1 MTLFATTEKG
11 LVKRSS
17 LQFSV
22 LSIRHWI
29 WKMYAVYTDAVLT
42 PLPCYLRCQCPGLG
56 YLSFQLLLHIVACT
70 CTKSSQ
76 YRVEI
81 THMLPFMCCV
91 QNLFHDHLVHNLEN
105 KMDEATANN
114 RRKLGIIKS
123 LDLTIDQREASTYQ
137 HR

>member
-56 YLSFQLLLHIVACT
+56 HLSF
-70 CTKSSQ
+70 
-76 YRVEI
+76 
-81 THMLPFMCCV
+81 
-91 QNLFHDHLVHNLEN
+91 
-105 KMDEATANN
+105 
-114 RRKLGIIKS
+114 
-123 LDLTIDQREASTYQ
+123 
-137 HR
+137 